1 MHFSSWVSG
10 SVALAASCVA
20 PILGFEALVFVVD
33 VSGALNMDHSFLWA
47 GPCLVTLPILEGVVP
62 LDAVCLRD
70 DKGWL
75 GLGTLMNTTHK
86 GTAFEKL
93 DYLVVQTC

>member
-1 MHFSSWVSG
+1 M
-10 SVALAASCVA
+10 
-20 PILGFEALVFVVD
+20 
-33 VSGALNMDHSFLWA
+33 
-47 GPCLVTLPILEGVVP
+47 TLPILEGVVP